1 MIKALSLHSRNPNL
15 SVEEFVEY
23 WHTVHAPL
31 CSRLMQ
37 GLGLRRYVASFP
49 VTDSPTFGGVGA
61 DFDIVAELYFDDRE
75 TLEAAL
81 SSPQFNT
88 PERQASSAHVFDLAR
103 SRNMICGETSFPV

>member
-1 MIKALSLHSRNPNL
+1 MIKAVSLHSRNPNL

-31 CSRLMQ
+31 CARLMQ

-49 VTDSPTFGGVGA
+49 IINSPNFGGVGP
-61 DFDIVAELYFDDRE
+61 DFDIVAEIYFDDRE
-75 TLEAAL
+75 SLEAAL

-88 PERQASSAHVFDLAR
+88 PERMASSAHLFDLEN
-103 SRNMICGETSFPV
+103 SRNAICEETSFPV